1 MNRLRRAG
9 ILGTGSALPSRVLSN
24 ADLEEMVETS
34 HEWIVTRTGIEE
46 RRIAE
51 PGEATSDYVADA
63 CENAL
68 DMAKVPP
75 TDVDMLICA
84 TVTPDHVFPSTGN
97 LVQEKLGLAKASAFD
112 LSAACTGFL
121 YGISLATAMI
131 ESGHAT
137 YVLVA
142 AGDLLSRLVDYKD
155 RSTCVLFGDGA
166 GAVLLGPV
174 YDNRGV
180 LSFAIHSDGSGKDEL
195 YVKAGGSRLPATAET
210 VERGDHFIKMSGSG
224 TFRFAVD
231 AMVSAIGE
239 VLESS
244 GISPEEVK
252 LLVPHQANLR
262 IIDAARRKFHI
273 SDDRVALVLK
283 KYGNTSAASIPIALD
298 EYVRA
303 GRVHVGDV
311 VVCVGFGAGL
321 TWGAASIRM

>member
-1 MNRLRRAG
+1 MNNLLRAG
-9 ILGTGSALPSRVLSN
+9 ILGAGSALPSRVLSN
-24 ADLEEMVETS
+24 ADLEKMVDTS
-34 HEWIVTRTGIEE
+34 NEWIVTRTGIEE

-51 PGEATSDYVADA
+51 PGEATSDYVATA

-68 DMAKVPP
+68 QMANVEPS
-75 TDVDMLICA
+75 DVDMIICA
-84 TVTPDHVFPSTGN
+84 TVTPDHVFPSTAN
-97 LVQEKLGLAKASAFD
+97 LVQERLGLQKASAFD

-121 YGISLATAMI
+121 YSLSLATGMI
-131 ESGHAT
+131 ESGHAKC
-137 YVLVA
+137 VLVA
-142 AGDLLSRLVDYKD
+142 AGDLLSRLVDYTD

-174 YDNRGV
+174 DKLRGV
-180 LSFAIHSDGSGKDEL
+180 LSFSIHSDGRGKDAL
-195 YVKAGGSRLPATAET
+195 YVKAGGSRYPASVQT
-210 VERGDHFIKMSGSG
+210 VLQREHFIQMSGRD

-231 AMVSAIGE
+231 AMVSSIQE
-239 VLESS
+239 VLVSS
-244 GISPEEVK
+244 GVSPEEVN

-303 GRVHVGDV
+303 GRVGCGDV

-321 TWGAASIRM
+321 TWGAASIRL